1 MNPPQDESL
10 WALPMA
16 GLGVTILL
24 VVAILIVCLRV
35 YGRLALRVV
44 RGDGKVSTQS
54 LGLPDL
60 LVVGVLALW
69 AVFIGIASF
78 LHAPAETPPVPLTD
92 EAVGKSILLFGI
104 IVGGIVFF
112 LQQRNI
118 SVVRLFGF
126 RAVPLLRALGIGA
139 LLFAAAFP
147 LVRITTALTLKWLG
161 EDAEIQPIVQLFSD
175 AASQG
180 DWSRLVAPIFLA
192 VVAAPLTEEFIFR
205 GYLYGV
211 VRRYLGP
218 ITAILLTSALFAVI
232 HFNLLSLPSL
242 FILAICFALAYETT
256 GSLLVPMAMHA
267 IFNAVNLAE
276 LFLTVSRQ

>member
-1 MNPPQDESL
+1 MNPPQDDSL

-16 GLGVTILL
+16 GMGVTVVL
-24 VVAILIVCLRV
+24 VVAILAVCLRV

-44 RGDGKVSTQS
+44 RGEGKVWCEP

-60 LVVGVLALW
+60 LVVSVLALW
-69 AVFIGIASF
+69 SVLLTVGNLSR
-78 LHAPAETPPVPLTD
+78 PAATPPAPLTN
-92 EAVGKSILLFGI
+92 EAVGLSMLLFGI
-104 IVGGIVFF
+104 VVGGIVFF

-126 RAVPLLRALGIGA
+126 RAVPPMRVLGVSV

-147 LVRITTALTLKWLG
+147 LVRLTTALTLRWLG
-161 EDAEIQPIVQLFSD
+161 DDAEIQQIVQLFSD
-175 AASQG
+175 AVGQG
-180 DWSRLVAPIFLA
+180 DWGRLVAPILLA
-192 VVAAPLTEEFIFR
+192 VVVAPLTEEFVFR

-218 ITAILLTSALFAVI
+218 ITAIVLTSAIFAVI

-242 FILAICFALAYETT
+242 FILAICFALAYEAT

-267 IFNAVNLAE
+267 IFNALNLAE
-276 LFLTVSRQ
+276 IFLTVSRQ